1 MAIRVIKAKILATG
15 EQIIAYE
22 KEGENGVFFCPG
34 QGADFKS
41 EELTDIQYL
50 REVSL
55 EEFPLLLP
63 PKDSTFTTTSILE
76 KLLERHTNNF
86 WRDQRVEIVKILLRS
101 ANPFGDL
108 EPLVAKADAIIQ
120 KLKSC
125 KD

>member
-1 MAIRVIKAKILATG
+1 MAIRVINAKILATG
-15 EQIIAYE
+15 EQITAYE

-34 QGADFKS
+34 YAADFKS
-41 EELTDIQYL
+41 EELTDIQDL
-50 REVSL
+50 REVSP
-55 EEFPLLLP
+55 EEFPSLLP

-108 EPLVAKADAIIQ
+108 EPLVAKADTIIQ
-120 KLKSC
+120 KLKSY

>member
-1 MAIRVIKAKILATG
+1 MAIKVINAKILATG
-15 EQIIAYE
+15 ERITAYE

-34 QGADFKS
+34 YAADFKS
-41 EELTDIQYL
+41 EELTDIQDL

-55 EEFPLLLP
+55 EEFPSLLP

-108 EPLVAKADAIIQ
+108 EPLVAKADTIIQ
-120 KLKSC
+120 KLKSY

>member
-1 MAIRVIKAKILATG
+1 MAIRVINAKILATG
-15 EQIIAYE
+15 ERIIAYE

-41 EELTDIQYL
+41 EELTDIQDR

-55 EEFPLLLP
+55 EEIPLL
-63 PKDSTFTTTSILE
+63 STPILE

>member
-1 MAIRVIKAKILATG
+1 MAIRVINAKILATG

-22 KEGENGVFFCPG
+22 KEGENGVFFCPEQDAG
-34 QGADFKS
+34 FKS
-41 EELTDIQYL
+41 EELTDIQDL

-55 EEFPLLLP
+55 EEIPLLLT
-63 PKDSTFTTTSILE
+63 PKDSTFTPTSILG
-76 KLLERHTNNF
+76 KLLEHHTNNF

-108 EPLVAKADAIIQ
+108 EPLVAKADTIIQ
-120 KLKSC
+120 KLKSY

>member
-1 MAIRVIKAKILATG
+1 MAIRVINAKILATG
-15 EQIIAYE
+15 ERISAYE

-34 QGADFKS
+34 YAADFKS
-41 EELTDIQYL
+41 EELTDIQDL

-55 EEFPLLLP
+55 EEIQQYGSLNA
-63 PKDSTFTTTSILE
+63 TSILE
-76 KLLERHTNNF
+76 KALEYQTKNF